1 MVLKVHGIHY
11 LQMNFKR
18 CIGNNT
24 LDKLI
29 DYLPLLRPKEFD
41 ENSIYKSR
49 NLAKIFNAFFG
60 ADMLKKIFRFN
71 YFSSLDN

>member
-1 MVLKVHGIHY
+1 MEFIIY
-11 LQMNFKR
+11 DELQKR
-18 CIGNNT
+18 TLDSDKT

-49 NLAKIFNAFFG
+49 K
-60 ADMLKKIFRFN
+60 
-71 YFSSLDN
+71 FSKNI